1 MDHALAT
8 RMIRVKRADGPGLDG
23 EVMLGA
29 REETWSFV
37 AARAGRAGSRRRV
50 EPARIEELAGNNV
63 GRAFDVEVLADVH
76 RRSKPPRSR
85 SCLRSKDLL
94 ALRRRS
100 ALVWGSDAILV
111 FDSNPDGCVRRAAR
125 CG

>member
-23 EVMLGA
+23 EVMLGT

-37 AARAGRAGSRRRV
+37 PARAGCAGSRRLV
-50 EPARIEELAGNNV
+50 VPARIEDLAGNNV
-63 GRAFDVEVLADVH
+63 GRAFDVEVLADVR

-85 SCLRSKDLL
+85 SCLPSKDLL

-100 ALVWGSDAILV
+100 ALVSEFDAIL
-111 FDSNPDGCVRRAAR
+111 FIDSNPGWCVRRAAR